1 MMRFWS
7 GTAGAIV
14 SRLRTTRGMVMAKGN
29 KMLWL
34 KLGLAAVV
42 AIMIFGVRYAQV
54 SGVPE
59 FLGFGYPDLTDKV
72 MAPLFAL
79 LTATLLFIAL
89 IPNRVE
95 KLDGVQG
102 VNLCLHFATAVTTY
116 FAGWHW
122 LQDATNQEALRYLKL
137 VLVMGGI
144 TAIAFSPYVVALWI
158 GRKSRLDGGPNRP
171 GSMDAE

>member
-1 MMRFWS
+1 MP
-7 GTAGAIV
+7 
-14 SRLRTTRGMVMAKGN
+14 KEN
-29 KMLWL
+29 KLLWL

-72 MAPLFAL
+72 MAPLFTL
-79 LTATLLFIAL
+79 LAATLLFIAL

-95 KLDGVQG
+95 KLHDAQWLD
-102 VNLCLHFATAVTTY
+102 LCLRFATAVTTY

-122 LQDATNQEALRYLKL
+122 LQDATGQEALRYLKL

-144 TAIAFSPYVVALWI
+144 TAIAFSPYVVALWV
-158 GRKSRLDGGPNRP
+158 GHMRRRDGEPNQPGP
-171 GSMDAE
+171 MDTEEPPS